1 MLSIEEAA
9 VVQLI
14 ERNRQEVISYLQQLI
29 QYRTITPQTGIT
41 VESGDYR
48 ALQQLVAETLK
59 QMAFSISSWEVDASQ
74 LEDFPGSGIN
84 PARDL
89 SKMPVVVGQKQGIGE
104 GRSLILNGH
113 YDVVPPGEL
122 GNWKY
127 DPFSGEVED
136 GRIYGRGACDMKG
149 GIAAMLMAIKFIQ
162 QAGVQLAGDLTVQV
176 VPDEEMSC
184 MGTLA
189 CCQQGYRA
197 DAAIIPEPVDMNV
210 LVAMRGSYFGFIHV
224 YGRAGHA
231 ELAQPHWREGGAVN
245 AVSKAAQIVTTLDEL
260 NRQWEGQPER
270 QHKYVP
276 GTKVIVTSISG
287 GEWEVTYPE
296 KAEIGF
302 SLMFPPG
309 GEDSADELV
318 DFVAKTAAKDDWM
331 AENPPL
337 VDFNPVSFYG
347 AEISEEEPIAQLGK
361 QVLGE
366 LGYAAEFK
374 GFGSL
379 TDAIHLI
386 NAAKVPT
393 ISIGPGGATAHATD
407 EYVEIDELVD
417 TTKALALAVMRWCGV
432 VNN

>member
-1 MLSIEEAA
+1 MEQLLAKLDDTYTVHVLKDMIRTPSVVGDEGAMAEYIYAMFSKLGLDCTLHEIEPGRPNVYAK
-9 VVQLI
+9 L
-14 ERNRQEVISYLQQLI
+14 
-29 QYRTITPQTGIT
+29 TGARPGPRLHFNGHTDT
-41 VESGDYR
+41 V
-48 ALQQLVAETLK
+48 
-59 QMAFSISSWEVDASQ
+59 
-74 LEDFPGSGIN
+74 
-84 PARDL
+84 
-89 SKMPVVVGQKQGIGE
+89 PVVEDWETDPFTPVERE
-104 GRSLILNGH
+104 GRLHGL
-113 YDVVPPGEL
+113 
-122 GNWKY
+122 
-127 DPFSGEVED
+127 
-136 GRIYGRGACDMKG
+136 GACDMKG